1 MTKSRYKRQI
11 IMEKEV
17 NIKNLR
23 IGITGSTGV
32 VGSRLVEMLLSYNAD
47 ITCLVRR
54 DSNIGYDKEKVHLV
68 YGDLN
73 DLHALRSF
81 ISSIDVCIHLAAQ
94 VNLTKKERY
103 HLINVQ
109 GTENICKAI
118 VELNPGCRLVN
129 CSSIAAYRMTGLIK
143 AQYTNYAKS
152 KRKADEVVEY
162 YQKHHGLKAALVIP
176 GMIYGPGKNKFIP
189 TVLNY
194 LQGKNVYF
202 VSGGEKNAPLTY
214 LDDLC
219 DLFIRVAINKDTD
232 GDRYFAFSCTDTG
245 IHDFIRM
252 IAERA
257 SVNMPAIRKF
267 PKSILMFRAVVS
279 EYVFNLFNVSRA
291 PKYTKRMVDI
301 LSINYTLSEDQK
313 SNSLGWAPKTDVKTG
328 LKNCFDWYELS
339 GCGNRIEKLF

>member
-1 MTKSRYKRQI
+1 M
-11 IMEKEV
+11 
-17 NIKNLR
+17 
-23 IGITGSTGV
+23 
-32 VGSRLVEMLLSYNAD
+32 
-47 ITCLVRR
+47 
-54 DSNIGYDKEKVHLV
+54 

-73 DLHALRSF
+73 DLYALRSF
-81 ISSIDVCIHLAAQ
+81 ISRVDVCIHLAAQ
-94 VNLTKKERY
+94 VNLAKKERY

-143 AQYTNYAKS
+143 AQYTDYAKS

-162 YQKHHGLKAALVIP
+162 YQKHHGLKAVLVIP

-189 TVLNY
+189 TVLHY

-202 VSGGEKNAPLTY
+202 VSGGERNAPLSY
-214 LDDLC
+214 LNDLC
-219 DLFIRVAINKDTD
+219 DLFIRAAINKDAD
-232 GDRYFAFSCTDTG
+232 GNRYFGFSSTDTG
-245 IHDFIRM
+245 IHDFISM

-279 EYVFNLFNVSRA
+279 EYVFNLFNVSRT

-301 LSINYTLSEDQK
+301 LSINYTLSEEQK
-313 SNSLGWAPKTDVKTG
+313 SNNLGWIPETDVETG
-328 LKNCFDWYELS
+328 LKNCFDWYK
-339 GCGNRIEKLF
+339 NH